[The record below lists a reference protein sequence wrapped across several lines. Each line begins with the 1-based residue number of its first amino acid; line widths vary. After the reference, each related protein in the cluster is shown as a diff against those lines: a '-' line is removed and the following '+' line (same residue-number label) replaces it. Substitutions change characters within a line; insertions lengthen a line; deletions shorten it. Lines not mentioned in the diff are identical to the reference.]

1 MRRTRLSGYDG
12 ETSSG
17 VGIMV
22 VRIAKLVVL
31 LLFAAAVGFLFGLL
45 RPRRVTSRTDIANT
59 MSGRQAGGDG
69 IDVSD
74 S

>member
-1 MRRTRLSGYDG
+1 
-12 ETSSG
+12 
-17 VGIMV
+17 MV